1 MKRFIE
7 TLIFVPI
14 AILLAL
20 LAVANRGPVR
30 ISLDPFRPAET
41 GLAITLPLYW
51 VIFAC
56 LALGVVLGGL
66 SVWLRQ
72 GRFRREARRKRAE
85 ARHLREEVETI
96 RKAPPEPTMT
106 ALPASRRGEPLGL
119 THRA

>member
-7 TLIFVPI
+7 TLIFLPI
-14 AILLAL
+14 AVLLAL
-20 LAVANRGPVR
+20 LAVANRAPVR
-30 ISLDPFRPAET
+30 LSLDPFRPAET
-41 GLAITLPLYW
+41 GLAISIPLYW

-56 LALGVVLGGL
+56 LAIGVVLGGV

-96 RKAPPEPTMT
+96 RKAPPEPTVA
-106 ALPASRRGEPLGL
+106 ALPASRRAAPLGL

>member
-1 MKRFIE
+1 MKRFLE
-7 TLIFVPI
+7 TLIFLPV

-20 LAVANRGPVR
+20 LAVANRAPVR

-41 GLAITLPLYW
+41 ALAITIPLYW

-56 LALGVVLGGL
+56 LALGVVLGGM

-85 ARHLREEVETI
+85 ARHLREEGETI
-96 RKAPPEPTMT
+96 RKAPAEPAPT
-106 ALPASRRGEPLGL
+106 ALPGSRPAPLGL